1 MKIIFILLLGLLIII
16 PPAFGAPIADKTG
29 LKFSFPINVDGNA
42 FTIEGTANFDV
53 KRLDFDRDSK
63 KINLK
68 IDSSLE
74 ENLMEI
80 IVPKNLLEGD
90 HLAFMITSIPTS
102 VTQTSQLTINMMPV
116 TPKMIH
122 YGENEIFTTLEFVG
136 IGTHYLSVSG
146 SPSPDS
152 FELVDELGYDVNNAN
167 VDSIEAIPKQSSL
180 IITLSEVTDDGEL
193 LITLKNIITPFDDE
207 TFYVLVNDEETD
219 YVFDDGVMTI
229 QFDSQTETI
238 EIIGTHVIPEFAEI
252 APIVLATSLIGIIAL
267 RRYKN

>member
-1 MKIIFILLLGLLIII
+1 MKIIFILLLGLLIIV

-152 FELVDELGYDVNNAN
+152 FELVDELGYTASIKRRSEQSNTAVSSGAGTKTITFTKPFFTGTSVLGGSTNAYLPSVGINVNNMA
-167 VDSIEAIPKQSSL
+167 S
-180 IITLSEVTDDGEL
+180 G
-193 LITLKNIITPFDDE
+193 
-207 TFYVLVNDEETD
+207 D
-219 YVFDDGVMTI
+219 YVEMGTVTSSQFQVTFKASNGSAVSRNFTWTATGYGKGV
-229 QFDSQTETI
+229 
-238 EIIGTHVIPEFAEI
+238 
-252 APIVLATSLIGIIAL
+252 
-267 RRYKN
+267 